1 MKTTITK
8 IVTLLAI
15 TATVSACSGM
25 KQESAQSKKQMTSV
39 VDVAVQV
46 NSPDSPFAGSFDTLI
61 ALLTQDV
68 PGRPEILSA
77 LQGQGQFTVFAP
89 TDGAFANLEKSLQ
102 TMGYCSLADLDPNVV
117 NAVLLYHVSGS
128 RQDSTAVLASNNIEM
143 LSGGSLKQRAA
154 VLTDNLKRNASLI
167 PNALDVKADNGVIHA
182 IDTVVLPVM
191 PKRGPGN
198 CA

>member
-8 IVTLLAI
+8 FVTLLAV
-15 TATVSACSGM
+15 TFTLSACSGM
-25 KQESAQSKKQMTSV
+25 SHDHSHAKQKMTSV
-39 VDVAVQV
+39 VDMAVKV

-68 PGRPEILSA
+68 PGRPEILNA
-77 LQGQGQFTVFAP
+77 LQGEGQFTVFAP
-89 TDGAFANLEKSLQ
+89 TDAAFSNLEKTLQ
-102 TMGYCSLADLDPNVV
+102 TLGYCSLADLDPGVV

-128 RQDSTAVLASNNIEM
+128 RQDSSAVLASKNIEM
-143 LSGGSLKQRAA
+143 LSGGSLKHRAA

-167 PNALDVKADNGVIHA
+167 PNALDVSADNGIIHA